1 MDKREVKL
9 TKYCSVQSN
18 NRIAL
23 KQHLKVW
30 NVKMQQAIHSIIV
43 TQWAINARL
52 IFWHRQIAYKWMW
65 KTHIFNS
72 IRHETVWLV
81 GRLHWTICDNPI
93 KHICQVAQTTSLE
106 KKWYELYCVQSDYHV
121 IKNTTFMNKTW
132 LNTNKWDHM
141 RH

>member
-52 IFWHRQIAYKWMW
+52 IF
-65 KTHIFNS
+65 
-72 IRHETVWLV
+72 
-81 GRLHWTICDNPI
+81 
-93 KHICQVAQTTSLE
+93 
-106 KKWYELYCVQSDYHV
+106 
-121 IKNTTFMNKTW
+121 
-132 LNTNKWDHM
+132 
-141 RH
+141 